1 MRALRPLLGVVVTV
15 TIAAC
20 APAVASSTPASPPP
34 QPSLATPSPVA
45 DLPGALRAILR
56 APGPYQLRM
65 ERVQTSE
72 TTTSRIEG
80 TMRVEPTAWAAEGT
94 RTDRGAGSGMVSTA
108 DYALVWLGDS
118 GYTRTD
124 GPWIPFTGLFDHP
137 LRLTADPDAGTFVD
151 LGEATV
157 GQRAVRRFG
166 YADPSVIDP
175 IYLLAIGNELDD
187 VDVTVTYDL
196 TPDGRLVQVHSQL
209 AAQRRADFGGG
220 RITHEATYTV
230 IPGLPDPIEPPDTDW
245 TLFRSPHLPFSLALP
260 PDWQSVSSTANADT
274 FSGPGGTAHVAI
286 RESPAT
292 STPEKL
298 AADVQGE
305 YAKRGGPAAGEV
317 VPTYLGSETATA
329 VTYAEIDLGDGPQT
343 VVHLV
348 STHAGVTYEIVWTL
362 GAGTVQE
369 RFDQVGNVATSW
381 AWTDDATP

>member
-1 MRALRPLLGVVVTV
+1 VRALRLLLTV
-15 TIAAC
+15 GFVLIVAAC
-20 APAVASSTPASPPP
+20 APAIASPSPVTPATSAP
-34 QPSLATPSPVA
+34 ATPSPVA
-45 DLPGALRAILR
+45 DLPSVLREILR

-80 TMRVEPTAWAAEGT
+80 TMRVAPGAWAAEGT

-108 DYALVWLGDS
+108 AYALVWIGDS

-157 GQRAVRRFG
+157 GQRAVRQLG

-187 VDVTVTYDL
+187 VDVAVTYDL
-196 TPDGRLVQVHSQL
+196 TPDGRLVRVHSQL
-209 AAQRRADFGGG
+209 AGWRQDEFGGG

-230 IPGLPDPIEPPDTDW
+230 IPGVPDPIEPPDTDW
-245 TLFRSPHLPFSLALP
+245 TLFRSPHLPINLALP
-260 PDWQSVSSTANADT
+260 PSWKSEGSTAEADT
-274 FSGPGGTAHVAI
+274 FSGPAGTARVAV

-298 AADVQGE
+298 VDDVQAD
-305 YAKRGGPAAGEV
+305 YARKGGTATGDV
-317 VPTYLGSETATA
+317 VPTYLGSETAIA
-329 VTYAEIDLGDGPQT
+329 VTYAEIDLGDGLRTIVQ
-343 VVHLV
+343 LV
-348 STHAGVTYEIVWTL
+348 TSHRGVAYDVVWTL
-362 GAGTVQE
+362 GAGTVQD
-369 RFDQVGNVATSW
+369 RFDMVGDVATSW
-381 AWTDDATP
+381 AWTDEATP